1 MSEEQDRRWHR
12 RRSSVLAGAV
22 VFGDP
27 ATTVPCSVQNMS
39 ASGAQLTFTT
49 IIDLPTRF
57 RLEVPQLDLKVEAQ
71 LAWSRG
77 DNHGVRLL
85 WPQRLPRS

>member
-12 RRSSVLAGAV
+12 RRNSVLPGAV

-27 ATTVPCSVQNMS
+27 ATRVPCSVQNMS
-39 ASGAQLTFTT
+39 ASGAQLNFTT
-49 IIDLPTRF
+49 PFDLPSQF
-57 RLEVPQLDLKVEAQ
+57 RLEVPQLDLKVEAE

-77 DNHGVRLL
+77 DRHGVRLL
-85 WPQRLPRS
+85 WPQQLPRS